1 VLTVLICYILLK
13 NLEPYKSQVQDTTLA
28 NIFIAVIAFA
38 ISSFFVSLYSQG
50 METIYVCYLA
60 DREAGGSEDKA
71 PPELKDFMK
80 AAKEDGTL
88 IE

>member
-1 VLTVLICYILLK
+1 MLK
-13 NLEPYKSQVQDTTLA
+13 NIDPYKTQVQDTTLA
-28 NIFIAVIAFA
+28 NVFIAVIAFA

-60 DREAGGSEDKA
+60 DREAGGSQEKA
-71 PPELKDFMK
+71 PPELKDFM
-80 AAKEDGTL
+80 AQAKEEGV